1 MKCISQK
8 NLALYLIG
16 EVTGSQAEVIEEH
29 LSLCGVCRKELESM
43 RDMVNRIG
51 KSSDSTE
58 DRDYLPDIRRR
69 IDSGDFGHQ
78 RKSRKWSFIAAAGI
92 VLLALATLVVFLLQ
106 SGKTDDEFTVKSDL
120 PPVLEQDRWV
130 GIQAYSVGASGTPME
145 LGDIHRE
152 SDYLIFSYTNLGENP
167 FDFMMVFAVDEKG
180 RVYWYHPAYTQEGE
194 DPVSITISKGAE
206 RIELREKVRHDYP
219 EGRLWIYGLFTNAP
233 MRVSSIEK
241 MLTTTTRGKRI
252 PIEGS
257 AQHILVTEVKP

>member
-1 MKCISQK
+1 MKCISPK
-8 NLALYLIG
+8 DLALYLVG

-51 KSSDSTE
+51 KPSDLTE
-58 DRDYLPDIRRR
+58 NWNYLPDIRRR

-78 RKSRKWSFIAAAGI
+78 HKSRKWPFIAAAGV
-92 VLLALATLVVFLLQ
+92 VLLALAALVVFLLQ

-120 PPVLEQDRWV
+120 PPVMEQDRWV
-130 GIQAYSVGASGTPME
+130 GIKAYSVGASDTPVE
-145 LGDIHRE
+145 LGDICRK
-152 SDYLIFSYTNLGENP
+152 SDHLIFSYTNLGENP
-167 FDFMMVFAVDEKG
+167 YDFMMVFAVDEQG
-180 RVYWYHPAYTQEGE
+180 EVYWFHPPYTQEGD
-194 DPVSITISKGAE
+194 DPSSISISKSVE

-233 MRVSSIEK
+233 QKVSSIEK